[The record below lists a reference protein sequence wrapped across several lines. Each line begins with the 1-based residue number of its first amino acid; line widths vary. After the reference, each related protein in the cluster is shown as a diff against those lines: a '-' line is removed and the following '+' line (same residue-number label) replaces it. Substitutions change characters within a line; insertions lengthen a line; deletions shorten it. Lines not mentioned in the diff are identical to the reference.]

1 MRGRACAIVL
11 GALLLSGGAA
21 RAEARRIV
29 ALAPSVTET
38 LFAVGAGADVVGVSD
53 LSDYPAE
60 ASRIDRVGSY
70 LKPNVEVVV
79 AHRPDLV
86 IAVPSP
92 GNREAV
98 ESLVNLGLRVV
109 VVEEGPTLGDV
120 LAAIQRIGDE
130 AGRPE
135 AARALTSRIAQQ
147 VEAVRRRIAPLPPR
161 RTLMVVGQNP
171 LVAVGGENLV
181 DELLT
186 AAGAR
191 NVAAALG
198 RWPRLSVEF
207 LVSSAPEV
215 IIDSSMGDES
225 NSNLSF
231 YDGLGLEAVRAKRLY
246 AVRIDEILRPGPR
259 VGEGLEKLA
268 RLVHPEAFDGG
279 RPS

>member
-1 MRGRACAIVL
+1 MVL
-11 GALLLSGGAA
+11 AALLASGGAA
-21 RAEARRIV
+21 RAQARRIV

-60 ASRIDRVGSY
+60 AKRIDRVGSY
-70 LKPNVEVVV
+70 MKPNIEVVV

-98 ESLVNLGLRVV
+98 EALMNLGLRVV
-109 VVEEGPTLGDV
+109 VVEEGPTLADV
-120 LAAIQRIGDE
+120 LAAIRKIGDE
-130 AGRPE
+130 AGRSE
-135 AARALTSRIAQQ
+135 SARALTSRIAEQ
-147 VEAVRRRIAPLPPR
+147 VEAVRRRVAPLPPR
-161 RTLMVVGQNP
+161 RTLMIVGENP
-171 LVAVGGENLV
+171 LVAAGGENLL

-225 NSNLSF
+225 GDDLSF
-231 YDGLGLEAVRAKRLY
+231 YEGLGLEAVRAKRLY
-246 AVRIDEILRPGPR
+246 AIRIDEVLRPGPR
-259 VGEGLEKLA
+259 VGDGLEKLV
-268 RLVHPEAFDGG
+268 RLVHPEAFDPSG
-279 RPS
+279 RP

>member
-1 MRGRACAIVL
+1 LSKRACTIVL
-11 GALLLSGGAA
+11 AALLASGGAA
-21 RAEARRIV
+21 RAQARRIV

-60 ASRIDRVGSY
+60 AKRIDRVGSY
-70 LKPNVEVVV
+70 MKPNIEVVV

-98 ESLVNLGLRVV
+98 EALMNLGLRVV
-109 VVEEGPTLGDV
+109 VVEEGPTLADV
-120 LAAIQRIGDE
+120 LAAIRKIGDE
-130 AGRPE
+130 AGRSE
-135 AARALTSRIAQQ
+135 AARALTSRIAEQ
-147 VEAVRRRIAPLPPR
+147 VEAVRRRVAPLPPR
-161 RTLMVVGQNP
+161 RTLMIVGENP
-171 LVAVGGENLV
+171 LVAAGGENLL

-225 NSNLSF
+225 GADLSF
-231 YDGLGLEAVRAKRLY
+231 YEGLGLEAVRAKRLY
-246 AVRIDEILRPGPR
+246 AIRIDEVLRPGPR
-259 VGEGLEKLA
+259 VGDGLEKLV
-268 RLVHPEAFDGG
+268 RLVHPEAFDPSG
-279 RPS
+279 RP